1 MARIGDT
8 VRPELGRAD
17 TSGILRGS
25 MQGASALGQGIA
37 ALGAGVG
44 ANIQQRKQ
52 NEKEVTATVSR
63 LESLKK
69 AQDPKSP
76 LAAMLQQG
84 ISALSNPDLGSRQ
97 AAAMAAGFNQSID
110 DTFRS
115 IESNIK
121 QEAAAQNQQVHEA
134 TLPAL
139 QAKARVESNMPD
151 ATALAFSDAQ
161 QYAGNPEGLRRV
173 AQQRMQAWRNPE
185 AYREAQAKRQ
195 ALFEEY
201 AMAEQQAATARA
213 NMLPVDAPITEAE
226 MAQVQSAADA
236 QNFTGPAAAG
246 ARQAFIAQEIASRRQ
261 KPPTVADILGPE
273 KLQLANE
280 LLSQQP
286 PQMPIVPFELQ
297 TGLGT
302 GLDGG
307 SGVLPPLQDG
317 RAKAAAYVQEL
328 EKLSGTAGDLKYT
341 TKTVERTVNG
351 VPVKQEEVFING
363 RPTGQIIGE
372 VVSRGMHASP
382 AEQELSDRRKFD
394 QEAQQERITTLGEK
408 EQLAANYVR
417 ALELLQG
424 VSEKEGRDASYDDIA
439 ATGTGL
445 GAELK
450 LKIDRVGSLLGFED
464 ARIRAANAQ
473 ELYSLF
479 GDGVMA
485 QIQKTKG
492 AVSEKEMTYFAL
504 ISPGLDKE
512 EATNKRILQNQLRF
526 LKREVDI
533 GRLTR
538 RMRYDGKTVAEIERA
553 VGEYYENNRILSDER
568 INAALREEGY
578 DPNAEYE
585 RYRRPGGNPGTS
597 EAAAVEMGNTLRALQ
612 QGMQPAAQQPAPA
625 QQPVPAQQPAPP
637 PQRMPDG
644 TPEPPL
650 PKRSTYPVAEP
661 TNRPFVFVSPHTG
674 KEIDMTGR
682 ERNAVPGVLL
692 VDPTVPSQDKFFRVP
707 RRPAIRP

>member
-273 KLQLANE
+273 KLHLANE

>member
-8 VRPELGRAD
+8 IRPELGRAD

-69 AQDPKSP
+69 AQDEKSP
-76 LAAMLQQG
+76 LAKMLQQG
-84 ISALSNPDLGSRQ
+84 ISALSDENLSSRQ

-121 QEAAAQNQQVHEA
+121 QEAAAQNLQVHEA
-134 TLPAL
+134 TLPVL
-139 QAKARVESNMPD
+139 QAEAGVKRNMPD
-151 ATALAFSDAQ
+151 ATVLAFSDFQ
-161 QYAGNPEGLRRV
+161 QFGGDPERLAEV
-173 AQQRMQAWRNPE
+173 TQQRIQGYTNPE
-185 AYREAQAKRQ
+185 AYQEARAKRQ
-195 ALFEEY
+195 ALREEY

-261 KPPTVADILGPE
+261 KTPTVADILGPE

-286 PQMPIVPFELQ
+286 PQMPIVPGELQ
-297 TGLGT
+297 TNLG
-302 GLDGG
+302 DGG
-307 SGVLPPLQDG
+307 PGVLPPRQDG
-317 RAKAAAYVQEL
+317 RAKAAAYVQALEEL
-328 EKLSGTAGDLKYT
+328 TGTASDLKYT

-351 VPVKQEEVFING
+351 VPVKQEEVYING

-382 AEQELSDRRKFD
+382 AEQELSARRKFD
-394 QEAQQERITTLGEK
+394 QETQQERITTIGEK

-424 VSEKEGRDASYDDIA
+424 VSDKEGRDASYDDIA

-450 LKIDRVGSLLGFED
+450 LKIDRVGSLLGFEN

-473 ELYSLF
+473 ELYALF

-538 RMRYDGKTVAEIERA
+538 KMRYDGKTVAEIERA

-578 DPNAEYE
+578 EPDVEYE
-585 RYRRPGGNPGTS
+585 RYRRPGANPGTS
-597 EAAAVEMGNTLRALQ
+597 EAAAVDMGNTLRALRQ
-612 QGMQPAAQQPAPA
+612 NMQPPA
-625 QQPVPAQQPAPP
+625 QQPVPAQQPAPAPRPAAP

-644 TPEPPL
+644 RVAPPL
-650 PKRSTYPVAEP
+650 PDSTPNHPVARP

-674 KEIDMTGR
+674 QEIDMTGR
-682 ERNAVPGVLL
+682 RDDAAPGILL
-692 VDPTVPSQDKFFRVP
+692 VDPTVPDRSKYFVVP
-707 RRPAIRP
+707 RQ

>member
-1 MARIGDT
+1 
-8 VRPELGRAD
+8 
-17 TSGILRGS
+17 